1 VGRFVVRLVP
11 LVVRSFSVVVNGFL
25 VVNVVRNVVR
35 SVVVVCFVFVV
46 RSVFGVRFVVFV
58 VFVVVG
64 AALFVVL
71 GLVKKT
77 ETRFVVDA
85 VVRIVGLVTVVGT

>member
-1 VGRFVVRLVP
+1 MGRFVVRLVP